1 MGRWAFI
8 SLTRSGLEQCKKVCS
23 VLEVDGDILTIG
35 KRETSFVDRSF
46 DKFHELMQYAFK
58 SYDTILCVMATGIV
72 VRSISSLLESKTT
85 DPAILVMDEAGEYCI
100 SLLSGHIGGGNDMAR
115 LVSNRTG
122 AKAVIT
128 TASDIKGKL
137 AVDTL
142 AKKLNLIIDDMK
154 AAKDITAMIVNGNR
168 VMVCGQTVDNLP
180 DYLVFDELSN
190 QDKYDGVIVISN
202 SNIVGIEKPY
212 VQLIPRSIVIGI
224 GCRRGISYD
233 RIKRNVKLVL
243 DELGISTKS
252 VGRIATVDI
261 KRYEVG
267 IIKLTDDFNAELVIT
282 QRSQIAE
289 VESLFDCSEFVRKTI
304 GVGCVA
310 EPCGYLASNKGKK
323 LCEIRKID
331 GMTISIWEDKSWG
344 NYTL

>member
-1 MGRWAFI
+1 MGGWAFI
-8 SLTRSGLEQCKKVCS
+8 SLTKSGLERCKKVCS
-23 VLEVDGDILTIG
+23 VLEVDGDILTIS
-35 KRETSFVDRSF
+35 KREASFVDRSF

-115 LVSNRTG
+115 LVESKLD

-128 TASDIKGKL
+128 TASDVKGKL

-142 AKKLNLIIDDMK
+142 AQRLNLTIDDMK
-154 AAKDITAMIVNGNR
+154 AAKDITAMIVNGDNI
-168 VMVCGQTVDNLP
+168 MVCGETVDNLP
-180 DYLVFDELSN
+180 EYLVEDELSN
-190 QDKYDGVIVISN
+190 QDKYDGLIVISN
-202 SNIVGIEKPY
+202 NNIVGIEKPY
-212 VQLIPRSIVIGI
+212 VQLVPRSIVIGI
-224 GCRRGISYD
+224 GCRRGVSYD
-233 RIKRNVKLVL
+233 SIKRNVMLVL
-243 DELGISTKS
+243 NELGISIKS
-252 VGRIATVDI
+252 VGKIATVDI
-261 KRYEVG
+261 KRDEVG
-267 IIKLTDDFNAELVIT
+267 IIELADDFNTELVINE
-282 QRSQIAE
+282 RIMIAE
-289 VESLFDCSEFVRKTI
+289 VESLFGCSEFVRKTI

-310 EPCGYLASNKGKK
+310 EPCGYLASNKGNK
-323 LCEIRKID
+323 LCEIKKID